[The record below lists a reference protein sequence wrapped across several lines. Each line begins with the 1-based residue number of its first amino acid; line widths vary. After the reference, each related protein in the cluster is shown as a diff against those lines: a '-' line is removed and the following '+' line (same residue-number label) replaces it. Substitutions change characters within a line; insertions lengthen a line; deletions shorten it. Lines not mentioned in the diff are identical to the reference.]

1 MLLPFS
7 SAERGVSSYPA
18 SEDGTR
24 CVHGFLAVASV
35 IGYSRRMTSGGQDLS
50 WLDDLNA
57 EQRAAVTH
65 GDGPI
70 LVVAGAGTGK
80 TKTLAYRVA
89 YLISQGVDP
98 GKILL
103 LTFTRRAAEEMLR
116 RAANV
121 VSRGTTATGR
131 VWGGTFHSIANRLL
145 RAHVKAVGL
154 RKDFTVLDQGDAENL
169 MQLIRHDL
177 GLHKTENRFPRKRTC
192 LSIYSRCINTSEDL
206 HRVLEREYPWCIEW
220 ESEFREIF
228 GRYVMRKQ
236 ERNVLDFDDLLLYWA
251 QLVGD
256 ARAAAE
262 LSDRFGHILVDEY
275 QDTNFLQSEILRG
288 MRATSNNIMVV
299 GDDAQSI
306 YRFRGAT
313 VRNIL
318 DFPSQFPGT
327 EIITLEQNYRSVSPI
342 LETANRLI
350 VGAKER
356 YTKELWSERGSAQLP
371 RLVTCQDEGEQDEY
385 VVDRILMHYEEGI
398 PLRRQAV
405 LFRAGHLS
413 DSLEIELTRRNIPYH
428 KYGGLRFLEAAH
440 VKDLVAFLRLME
452 NPRDELAWYR
462 VLELFDGIGPST
474 AARISEH
481 IAEHQNDPRAI
492 ATFSAPPAARETMA
506 AFAKL
511 IEELAPM
518 GVREPAVQ
526 VERVRKFYDPI
537 LEHAYE
543 NPAARK
549 RDLISLEQIAS
560 GYRSRRQFLVD
571 LQLNPPTST
580 GDLAGPP
587 MKDEDWLVLSTI
599 HSAKGCEWDAVYLIH
614 AADGFLPSDM
624 AAGSQ
629 EELEEELRLTY
640 VALTRA
646 KDFLYVTWPF
656 RYYHKWYALS
666 NSHSYA
672 QLCRFFTPYV
682 LETVDEESLV
692 QAEGLDPSRPIDIDT
707 DVAER
712 IRRMWETGP
721 G

>member
-1 MLLPFS
+1 VV
-7 SAERGVSSYPA
+7 AERRPIRYSIFMVP
-18 SEDGTR
+18 SER
-24 CVHGFLAVASV
+24 
-35 IGYSRRMTSGGQDLS
+35 DLS
-50 WLDDLNA
+50 FLDELNP
-57 EQRAAVTH
+57 EQREAVTH
-65 GDGPI
+65 GEGPL

-98 GKILL
+98 GRILL
-103 LTFTRRAAEEMLR
+103 LTFTRRAAHEMLD
-116 RAANV
+116 RAASV
-121 VSRGTTATGR
+121 VSRGPSAAGR

-145 RAHVKAVGL
+145 RTQVKAVGL

-169 MQLIRHDL
+169 MNLIRHDM
-177 GLHKTENRFPRKRTC
+177 GLHKTEKRFPRKATC
-192 LSIYSRCINTSEDL
+192 LAVYSRCINTSEDL
-206 HRVLEREYPWCIEW
+206 HRVIEREYPWCAEW
-220 ESEFREIF
+220 EPELREIF
-228 GRYVMRKQ
+228 SRYVTRKQ

-251 QLVGD
+251 QLVSEPKV
-256 ARAAAE
+256 AEE
-262 LSDRFGHILVDEY
+262 LSGRFEHILVDEY
-275 QDTNFLQSEILRG
+275 QDTNRLQSEILRG
-288 MRATSNNIMVV
+288 MRATSSNIMVV

-327 EIITLEQNYRSVSPI
+327 RIVTLEQNYRSLTPI

-350 VGAKER
+350 AGAKER
-356 YTKELWSERGSAQLP
+356 YTKDLWSERGRAHLP
-371 RLVTCQDEGEQDEY
+371 RLVTCQDENEQDAY
-385 VVDRILMHYEEGI
+385 VIDRVLMHYEQGI

-413 DSLEIELTRRNIPYH
+413 DSLELELTRRNIPYH

-462 VLELFDGIGPST
+462 VLELFDGIGPTT
-474 AARISEH
+474 AGRITDH
-481 IAEHQNDPRAI
+481 VAANRNDPTSI
-492 ATFSAPPAARETMA
+492 ATFDAPTAARETLA
-506 AFAKL
+506 AFSRLVADL
-511 IEELAPM
+511 STM

-526 VERVRKFYDPI
+526 VERIRRFYDPL
-537 LEHAYE
+537 LEKVYE
-543 NPAARK
+543 NPTVRK
-549 RDLISLEQIAS
+549 RDLISLEQIAA

-580 GDLAGPP
+580 SDLAGPP
-587 MKDEDWLVLSTI
+587 VKDEDWLNLSTI
-599 HSAKGCEWDAVYLIH
+599 HSAKGCEWDVVFLIH

-629 EELEEELRLTY
+629 EELDEELRLTY

-646 KDFLYVTWPF
+646 KDYLYVAWPF

-682 LETVDEESLV
+682 LETLDEESLLHPEE
-692 QAEGLDPSRPIDIDT
+692 ADPGRPIDVDA

-712 IRRMWETGP
+712 IRRMWEMGP